1 MPLGEHA
8 PVFQLAQWSNGLLRE
23 PMSSLPIS
31 RLLSTQWHCLM
42 SCWHSSSLKPLC
54 ANFRDFQPPAEHT
67 STVPYSSHRPAG
79 ITQPLRAGMAKSSGC
94 PLSRNTSGGKPR
106 NCAVRRFVSDSQHS
120 WSVCVSCSKS
130 RIHYLY
136 SRTLLNVSKLSEK

>member
-67 STVPYSSHRPAG
+67 STVPYSLHRPAG
-79 ITQPLRAGMAKSSGC
+79 ITQPLGAGMAKSSGC
-94 PLSRNTSGGKPR
+94 PLSRNTSGQ
-106 NCAVRRFVSDSQHS
+106 ASQLCSEALRLRHS
-120 WSVCVSCSKS
+120 TQLVCVCFMFQEQDPLSVQLHTASCF
-130 RIHYLY
+130 
-136 SRTLLNVSKLSEK
+136 